1 MLILLNRYSNNGKGL
16 QKWEKFKSEI
26 EEKYIGR
33 HYSLVSDFAGLN
45 DSLCGEF
52 MRGERTFIAAGG
64 DGTINFLLNQI
75 MQMKKGDREQLVMG
89 AIGLGSSNDFHK
101 PFSEY
106 NFENDKVPLK
116 LNHKKAVE
124 HNVGQV
130 DFEDKNGEWQRK
142 YFIINCGLGVVAQ
155 ANYLF
160 NSKDKVVKRLKSK
173 WVMGTIWYAA
183 LKTLLAAQNIPANIK
198 IGNEIYKTE
207 VTNLSVIINPH
218 VSGNF
223 CYDLKISSSSNYL
236 GVALCERMG
245 ILSRLRT
252 ILSLTRGKFLGL
264 PKTRTWRTSRIEIYP
279 DSSTPLELDGE
290 VYLARSIRIKLL
302 RGVLKVSQ

>member
-1 MLILLNRYSNNGKGL
+1 MLILLNKYANNGKGL
-16 QKWEKFKSEI
+16 QKWEKFKPEI

-33 HYSLVSDFAGLN
+33 HYNLVSDFAGLN
-45 DSLCGEF
+45 EGLRGEF
-52 MRGERTFIAAGG
+52 KRGERTFVAAGG
-64 DGTINFLLNQI
+64 DGTINFLLNHI
-75 MQMKKGDREQLVMG
+75 MQMKEGDRQQLVMG

-101 PFSEY
+101 PFSED

-116 LNHKKAVE
+116 LNHKKAAE

-130 DFEDKNGEWQRK
+130 EFKDENGEWQRK
-142 YFIINCGLGVVAQ
+142 YFIINCGLGIVAQ

-183 LKTLLAAQNIPANIK
+183 LKTLFSAQNIPAKIM
-198 IGNEIYKTE
+198 IGNKIYKTD

-223 CYDLKISSSSNYL
+223 CYDFKISSSSNYL

-252 ILSLTRGKFLGL
+252 ILSLTRGKFVGL

-279 DSSTPLELDGE
+279 DYSTPLELDGE

>member
-1 MLILLNRYSNNGKGL
+1 MLIVLNKYANNGRGL

-33 HYSLVSDFAGLN
+33 HYSLVSDFVSLN
-45 DSLCGEF
+45 DNLRGEF
-52 MRGERTFIAAGG
+52 KRGERTFVAAGG

-75 MQMKKGDREQLVMG
+75 MQMKQGDREQLVMG

-101 PFSEY
+101 PFSES
-106 NFENDKVPLK
+106 NFENNKVPLK
-116 LNHKKAVE
+116 LNHKKATE

-130 DFEDKNGEWQRK
+130 DFENENGEWQRK
-142 YFIINCGLGVVAQ
+142 YFIINCGFGVVAQ

-160 NSKDKVVKRLKSK
+160 NSKDKVIRWLKPK
-173 WVMGTIWYAA
+173 WVAGTIWHAA
-183 LKTLLAAQNIPANIK
+183 LKTLFTAQNIPTKIT
-198 IGNEIYKTE
+198 IGNEDYKTE

-223 CYDLKISSSSNYL
+223 RYDFEISSDGDYL

-252 ILSLTRGKFLGL
+252 ILALTRGKFLGL
-264 PKTRTWRTSRIEIYP
+264 PKTRTWMTDRIEIYP
-279 DSSTPLELDGE
+279 ESPTPLELDGE
-290 VYLARSIRIKLL
+290 VFLARSIKIKLL
-302 RGVLKVSQ
+302 PRVLKVSQ